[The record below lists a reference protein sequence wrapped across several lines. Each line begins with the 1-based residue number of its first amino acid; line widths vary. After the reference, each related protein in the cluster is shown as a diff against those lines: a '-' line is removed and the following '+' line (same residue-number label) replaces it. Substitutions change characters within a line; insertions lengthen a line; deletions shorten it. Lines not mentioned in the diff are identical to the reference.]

1 MSSRNIHRATRLA
14 VGLAAAV
21 TPLVVASSGVFASDS
36 TTDGYTHTLQSICKG
51 QGGIVGDDSPG
62 RVSCENVTPSP
73 YRSYVL
79 DVADHVCTELL
90 DSTFSSGQAFGAS
103 DGSIITWTCS

>member
-1 MSSRNIHRATRLA
+1 MSSRRINPATRIA

-21 TPLVVASSGVFASDS
+21 TPLVVASSGVFASD
-36 TTDGYTHTLQSICKG
+36 TTADGSHTLRSICKG
-51 QGGIVGDDSPG
+51 QGGIVGDDSLG
-62 RVSCENVTPSP
+62 LVSCENVTPSP

-79 DVADHVCTELL
+79 DVAAHVCTELL
-90 DSTFSSGQAFGAS
+90 DSTFSSGQSFGTS

>member
-1 MSSRNIHRATRLA
+1 MSTHRIHRATRIA
-14 VGLAAAV
+14 VGLAATV
-21 TPLVVASSGVFASDS
+21 TPLVVASSGVWAGDT

-51 QGGIVGDDSPG
+51 QGGIVDDGSPG
-62 RVSCENVTPSP
+62 LVSCENVTPSP

-79 DVADHVCTELL
+79 DVAEHVCTELL